1 MNNKFTFFW
10 KSHFVFS
17 NWHPSVFTHD
27 GITFNCSEQYMMYH
41 KAKLFG
47 DTEIMDKV
55 MQTDSPK
62 EQKALGRQ
70 VKNFNSDEW
79 LTKCFPIMEDGLRS
93 KFEQNPEMLK
103 ELLDT
108 GDSII
113 AEASPVDPIWGI
125 GLAAEDPLAQD
136 VSTWKGTNLLG
147 YVLMSVR
154 EKIRKEQNEFSTFM
168 EQKLE
173 NNRGV
178 LQTPQK
184 SNISFEEFEKL
195 DIRICKILS
204 VEKVEKADKLYK
216 LEIDTGIDKR
226 IVVSAIAQSFSE
238 KDLLD
243 QHLPFVLN
251 LEPRKIR
258 GIESTAMIILG
269 EMVQSK
275 KLFMVSPLVF
285 DDVIPSGDGWKELIG
300 AIVI

>member
-1 MNNKFTFFW
+1 MNSHNKFTFFW
-10 KSHFVFS
+10 KKHSPFS

-47 DTEIMDKV
+47 DTEIMEKV

-70 VKNFNSDEW
+70 VKNFIQEEW
-79 LTKCFPIMEDGLRS
+79 LEKCIPIMEDGIKS
-93 KFEQNPEMLK
+93 KFEQNPDMLK
-103 ELLDT
+103 QLLNT

-147 YVLMSVR
+147 QILMSVR
-154 EKIRKEQNEFSTFM
+154 EKIRKEKM
-168 EQKLE
+168 
-173 NNRGV
+173 
-178 LQTPQK
+178 TPQK
-184 SNISFEEFEKL
+184 PNITFEEFEKL
-195 DIRICKILS
+195 DIRVCKILS

-216 LEIDTGIDKR
+216 MEIDTGIDKR
-226 IVVSAIAQSFSE
+226 IVVSAIAQTFSE
-238 KDLLD
+238 QDLVGH
-243 QHLPFVLN
+243 HLPFVLN

-258 GIESTAMIILG
+258 GIESKAMIILATSSI
-269 EMVQSK
+269 SK
-275 KLFMVSPLVF
+275 TPFQISPLIVNDKWP
-285 DDVIPSGDGWKELIG
+285 DDTIGTNAIHLELTG
-300 AIVI
+300 AQII

>member
-1 MNNKFTFFW
+1 MNNNKFTFFW
-10 KSHFVFS
+10 KSHCVFS

-27 GITFNCSEQYMMYH
+27 GITFNSSEQYMMYH

-47 DTEIMDKV
+47 DTEIMEKV

-70 VKNFNSDEW
+70 VENFNSEEW
-79 LTKCFPIMEDGLRS
+79 LTKCFPIMEEGLKS

-103 ELLDT
+103 QLLDT

-136 VSTWKGTNLLG
+136 VSTWKGKNLLG
-147 YVLMSVR
+147 QILMSVR
-154 EKIRKEQNEFSTFM
+154 EKIRKEKM
-168 EQKLE
+168 K
-173 NNRGV
+173 
-178 LQTPQK
+178 PQK
-184 SNISFEEFEKL
+184 KNISFEDFEKL

-204 VEKVEKADKLYK
+204 IEKVEKADKLYK

-226 IVVSAIAQSFSE
+226 IVVSAIAQSFLE
-238 KDLLD
+238 KDLLN

-258 GIESTAMIILG
+258 GIESNAMIILG
-269 EMVQSK
+269 ETVESK
-275 KLFMVSPLVF
+275 KLFMVSPIVF
-285 DDVIPSGDGWKELIG
+285 DDVISSGDGWKELTG